1 MNEETKPLAEKQK
14 FPFVATEEGVFQV
27 YSNFVDAVWT
37 LFDVTF
43 RFAQI
48 VPAPP
53 GSDHPFEAEES
64 ARVTVAWPEAKILAR
79 MLSDLV
85 RRFEETNG
93 EIQPLKLTPN
103 ALEEAPKNPSDSQ

>member
-1 MNEETKPLAEKQK
+1 MSEDKKENTKIVLIRP
-14 FPFVATEEGVFQV
+14 EEGVFET

-53 GSDHPFEAEES
+53 ESGRPFDAVENA
-64 ARVTVAWPEAKILAR
+64 AITVAWPEAKIISRVLT
-79 MLSDLV
+79 DLV
-85 RRFEETNG
+85 RRYEATNG

-103 ALEEAPKNPSDSQ
+103 SEEMPLPYPPE